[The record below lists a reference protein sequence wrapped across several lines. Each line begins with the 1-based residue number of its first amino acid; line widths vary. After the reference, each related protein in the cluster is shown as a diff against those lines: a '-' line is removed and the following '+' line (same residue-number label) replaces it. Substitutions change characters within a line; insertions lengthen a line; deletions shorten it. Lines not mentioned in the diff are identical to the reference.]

1 MDERIQIKLMQV
13 LSGLLPGNDIEI
25 KSTADLRDNP
35 NPDIQD
41 LCETAELIIRLSR
54 EERA

>member
-1 MDERIQIKLMQV
+1 VDERIQIKLMQV